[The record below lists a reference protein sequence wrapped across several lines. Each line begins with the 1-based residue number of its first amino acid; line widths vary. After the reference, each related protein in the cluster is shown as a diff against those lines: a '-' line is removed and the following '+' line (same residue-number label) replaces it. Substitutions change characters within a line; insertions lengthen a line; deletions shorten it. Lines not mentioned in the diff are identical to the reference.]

1 MSTRK
6 ALRLPT
12 LDDIEEARGRLAGL
26 AIRTPLV
33 RLALPATR
41 DPLPEIFL
49 KLENLQPI
57 GSFKIRGAGNAMRR
71 LDADALRDGV
81 CTASAG
87 NMAQGVAWCAREM
100 GVPCRVIVPDK
111 APAAK
116 TGAVKALGAEVI
128 SVSFA
133 DWWKVMETH
142 DTRGVPGAFIHP
154 VENNDVMAGNGTIA
168 LEVAEDLPHIDA
180 VVVPFGGGGLISG
193 IGSGLRALKPSC
205 RVIAAEVETA
215 APLRASL
222 DAGEARAI
230 ERTPSFVDGIGGA
243 SVLPAMWPLV
253 RQIVE
258 DSLVV
263 TLQDVSRAVR
273 ELATGARIVA
283 EGAGAA
289 PVAAALSGRCGAGR
303 VICIVSGGNIDPLIL
318 ARILEGE
325 TP

>member
-1 MSTRK
+1 
-6 ALRLPT
+6 
-12 LDDIEEARGRLAGL
+12 
-26 AIRTPLV
+26 
-33 RLALPATR
+33 
-41 DPLPEIFL
+41 
-49 KLENLQPI
+49 
-57 GSFKIRGAGNAMRR
+57 
-71 LDADALRDGV
+71 
-81 CTASAG
+81 
-87 NMAQGVAWCAREM
+87 
-100 GVPCRVIVPDK
+100 
-111 APAAK
+111 
-116 TGAVKALGAEVI
+116 
-128 SVSFA
+128 
-133 DWWKVMETH
+133 
-142 DTRGVPGAFIHP
+142 

-168 LEVAEDLPHIDA
+168 LEVVEDLPHIDA

-230 ERTPSFVDGIGGA
+230 ARTPSFVDGIGGA

-263 TLQDVSRAVR
+263 TLLHVSRAIR

-303 VICIVSGGNIDPLIL
+303 VICIVSGGNIDPSVL